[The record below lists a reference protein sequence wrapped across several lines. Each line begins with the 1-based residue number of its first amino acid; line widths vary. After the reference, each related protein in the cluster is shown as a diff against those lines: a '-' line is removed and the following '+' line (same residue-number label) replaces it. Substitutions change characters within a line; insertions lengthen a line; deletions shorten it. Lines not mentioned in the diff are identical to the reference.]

1 MTPSEPDA
9 DMWLRLFASLS
20 GDPTVDAEVLRAFCH
35 THCVSPAR
43 VMDEMHARRQII
55 QRNEAG

>member
-20 GDPTVDAEVLRAFCH
+20 GDPTVDAEVVRAFCQ
-35 THCVSPAR
+35 THSAR
-43 VMDEMHARRQII
+43 P
-55 QRNEAG
+55 G